1 MNTGRYETGLN
12 DFDQFG
18 LLISVRLREA
28 TEDLPYDISERLRA
42 ARVRAVAARR
52 VALVKVAPY
61 TSASQGTLLIGNEH
75 LGGWGRLAAF
85 APLVALVLGL
95 VFISIVQDDNQANEL
110 AEIDSALLTDDLP
123 PSAYADVGFTEF
135 LKNEIRK
142 NQ

>member
-1 MNTGRYETGLN
+1 MNTGRHENGLN

-18 LLISVRLREA
+18 LLISARLREA
-28 TEDLPYDISERLRA
+28 TEDLPHDISERLRA

-61 TSASQGTLLIGNEH
+61 TSASQGTLQMGNEH

-135 LKNEIRK
+135 LKSEIRK